1 MHMHG
6 NLLGPEPT
14 LLPEE
19 PEVTAELD
27 GGADPT
33 QVAARH
39 PSVSLAWATLAE
51 RALADGE
58 PVTAYAFAR
67 TGYHRGLDQ
76 LRRNGWKGFGPVPWA
91 HRPNQGFLRAVAV
104 LAKAADA
111 IGESDEYARCRELLA
126 DSDPE
131 APAAVGLA

>member
-1 MHMHG
+1 MSLHG

-14 LLPEE
+14 LLPAD
-19 PEVTAELD
+19 VALDAALD

-33 QVAARH
+33 EVAAAH
-39 PSVSLAWATLAE
+39 PAASAAWAALAE
-51 RALADGE
+51 RALANGE
-58 PVTAYAFAR
+58 PVAAYAYAR

-91 HRPNQGFLRAVAV
+91 HEPNQGFLRALAA

-111 IGESDEYARCRELLA
+111 IGEDDEATRCRNFLA
-126 DSDPE
+126 DSDP
-131 APAAVGLA
+131 AASAALGLG